1 MSVQPVGVL
10 GGVGAGLPV
19 APTTPTAAVAPAGTA
34 EPTATAATPTGE
46 AFGDRLTA
54 ALTDLQALHG
64 RSDTLAVQAA
74 SGQLADPTQYS
85 IAAAEAGLATQLAA
99 TVRNRAVEAFSE
111 IMRMQV

>member
-1 MSVQPVGVL
+1 VSVQP
-10 GGVGAGLPV
+10 VGAGLPV

-34 EPTATAATPTGE
+34 DPAVAAGSGT
-46 AFGDRLTA
+46 AFGDQLTQ

-74 SGQLADPTQYS
+74 TGQLADPSQYS
-85 IAAAEAGLATQLAA
+85 IAAAEAGLATQLAS

>member
-1 MSVQPVGVL
+1 MSVQPVG
-10 GGVGAGLPV
+10 GVGLGLPV
-19 APTTPTAAVAPAGTA
+19 APTTPVAPLGTA
-34 EPTATAATPTGE
+34 GSPVVDGSTGA
-46 AFGDRLTA
+46 AFGDRLTQ

-74 SGQLADPTQYS
+74 TGQLADPSQYS

>member
-1 MSVQPVGVL
+1 MSVQP
-10 GGVGAGLPV
+10 VGAGLPV
-19 APTTPTAAVAPAGTA
+19 APTTPAAAVAPAGGA
-34 EPTATAATPTGE
+34 GAAAATGTGA
-46 AFGDRLTA
+46 AFGDQLTQ

-74 SGQLADPTQYS
+74 TGQLSDPSQYS
-85 IAAAEAGLATQLAA
+85 IAAAEANLATQLAS

>member
-1 MSVQPVGVL
+1 MSVQPVGAV
-10 GGVGAGLPV
+10 GVGLPV
-19 APTTPTAAVAPAGTA
+19 APTTPTAAVALPGAADPA
-34 EPTATAATPTGE
+34 AATGTGA
-46 AFGDRLTA
+46 AFGDRLTQ

-74 SGQLADPTQYS
+74 TGQLADPSQYS
-85 IAAAEAGLATQLAA
+85 IAAAEANLATQLAS

>member
-1 MSVQPVGVL
+1 VSIQP
-10 GGVGAGLPV
+10 VGAGLPV
-19 APTTPTAAVAPAGTA
+19 APTTPTAAVAPPGTPDPAVAAGSGA
-34 EPTATAATPTGE
+34 
-46 AFGDRLTA
+46 AFGDQLTQ

-74 SGQLADPTQYS
+74 TGQLADPSQYS
-85 IAAAEAGLATQLAA
+85 IAAAEAGLATQLAS